1 MEAINFWSIVTIA
14 FLGSFGHCIGM
25 CGGIVLAYTGTKVDP
40 KWRTAHQSAAHLLYS
55 LGRVTTYTVMG
66 ALFGYLGSVATFSG
80 YTVAAL
86 FIFAGIVMV
95 LTGLSIMGKV
105 KFLTVIE
112 HSLMKSSWY
121 QKSFRAIMQ
130 DRSLFSFYLLGMLNG
145 LLPCGFVYFFA
156 VTAAST
162 MSPFWGAV
170 VMLVFGLSTIP
181 ALFSLGFFT
190 GLMQKGKLRQTM
202 VTLASIAV
210 IVYGLVM
217 IADATKFIRHPER
230 SLLHCCD

>member
-1 MEAINFWSIVTIA
+1 MEAVNFLSIATIA

-25 CGGIVLAYTGTKVDP
+25 CGGIVLAYTGTKVHP
-40 KWRTAHQSAAHLLYS
+40 QWNAVHQSTAHLLYS

-86 FIFAGIVMV
+86 FIFAGGVMI

-105 KFLTVIE
+105 KFLTLIE
-112 HSLMKSSWY
+112 HSLMKSHWY
-121 QKSFRAIMQ
+121 QKSFRAIMH

-170 VMLVFGLSTIP
+170 VMLVFGLSTVP

-190 GLMQKGKLRQTM
+190 GMMQKGSLRKTM
-202 VTLASIAV
+202 VTLASVAV
-210 IVYGLVM
+210 IVYGLFM
-217 IADATKFIRHPER
+217 IADAVKFIRHPER